1 MKSVHLF
8 VIFLLSAL
16 VSTACSSSRNAAS
29 SSSQPFTPSETIVEA
44 SHTVPA
50 LTPDQRLQELRNSLE
65 AEAGTVTERA
75 INDYLLAL
83 ELYLVEDYR
92 GALTALSRS
101 LNAVET
107 AEAHVLIGTVHI
119 SMGNQARATEHLN
132 RARELNP
139 AALRA
144 PLPELQEWLSRR
156 N

>member
-1 MKSVHLF
+1 MRSAHLLL
-8 VIFLLSAL
+8 VILLPAF
-16 VSTACSSSRNAAS
+16 VSTACSSSRNAAP

-44 SHTVPA
+44 SRTVPSNTA
-50 LTPDQRLQELRNSLE
+50 DRRLQELRKFLE

-107 AEAHVLIGTVHI
+107 AEAHVLIGVVLI
-119 SMGNQARATEHLN
+119 SMGNQARASEHLN